1 MKNLVVSML
10 AIASISVLSSCSNE
24 SDVIDEVTGGNQDKV
39 EIKLSAGVI
48 LTKTPIENG
57 TDGNANYPT
66 TTVPLQIVAA
76 PDAPLAVWTDVAT
89 VASTPQLSTD
99 GKIDFTNATKL

>member
-39 EIKLSAGVI
+39 EIKL
-48 LTKTPIENG
+48 
-57 TDGNANYPT
+57 
-66 TTVPLQIVAA
+66 
-76 PDAPLAVWTDVAT
+76 
-89 VASTPQLSTD
+89 LSL
-99 GKIDFTNATKL
+99 IHI

>member
-39 EIKLSAGVI
+39 EIKVAAGV
-48 LTKTPIENG
+48 LKPK
-57 TDGNANYPT
+57 PK
-66 TTVPLQIVAA
+66 LQ
-76 PDAPLAVWTDVAT
+76 
-89 VASTPQLSTD
+89 
-99 GKIDFTNATKL
+99 